1 MSGYSRASPQRATI
15 SVRDSMVLFKTEAVR
30 CVISADRALVIKTSA
45 DADFSDLIPPI
56 LNTLQ
61 EQARYMYQVGA
72 VHAPGRKEQA
82 RYLYQVGVGPQGLGL
97 RGLELRTGTVHAP
110 GGKEQARYMYQVGRI
125 RHGTCTRWG
134 GSGTVHVPGRKD
146 QARYMYQV
154 GRIRHDACTR

>member
-1 MSGYSRASPQRATI
+1 
-15 SVRDSMVLFKTEAVR
+15 MVLFKTEAVR

-125 RHGTCTRWG
+125 RH
-134 GSGTVHVPGRKD
+134 
-146 QARYMYQV
+146 
-154 GRIRHDACTR
+154 DACTR